1 MRILLLATVLLAV
14 LTIPVAAARDPN
26 PLRGLKRALVLFL
39 GFNLLY
45 MLALRFIYSR
55 LP

>member
-1 MRILLLATVLLAV
+1 MRILLLVTALLAV
-14 LTIPVAAARDPN
+14 LTIPIVAARDPN
-26 PLRGLKRALVLFL
+26 PVRGLKRALVLFL

-45 MLALRFIYSR
+45 MFALRFIYSR